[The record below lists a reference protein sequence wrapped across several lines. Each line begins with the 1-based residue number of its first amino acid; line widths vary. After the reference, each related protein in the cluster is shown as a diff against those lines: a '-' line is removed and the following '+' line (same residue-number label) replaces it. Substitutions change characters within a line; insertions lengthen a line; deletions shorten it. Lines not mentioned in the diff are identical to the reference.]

1 MPETAK
7 ANKEKNTRN
16 PNKSVMIHFPRKIKQ
31 VGPPESLKGT
41 SFRGALK
48 IVVRLGNTRQLR

>member
-31 VGPPESLKGT
+31 VGPPESLK
-41 SFRGALK
+41 